1 MPPPVVTMTSNGGT
15 QLVKPLTYRTRDMG
29 PADQIVIYDS
39 DGNGQPFELYRGM
52 RAEQLLAR
60 VATAGII
67 DFDRAELR
75 ADDANWDEFAALVRA
90 AWPNKCLSEIA
101 RTEPGVYKAEGRIT
115 CRFTSRYYR
124 AIAKIAFHYFLVH
137 SRRGMRGDESVF
149 TSIRRFIIQGGDP
162 APFFEVSEPRFANP
176 FRQLPSGRTL
186 TPSRWCHILAACEA
200 RTEVVGYVHLFAG
213 PGCLR
218 RPHHIRLAKLD
229 RRIALPDPVFGHV
242 YEYDE
247 DQPAVGCAGRVF
259 PTRLIRAR

>member
-29 PADQIVIYDS
+29 PADQIVIYDY

-60 VATAGII
+60 VANAGII

-124 AIAKIAFHYFLVH
+124 AIAKIAFHHFLVH

-149 TSIRRFIIQGGDP
+149 APIRRFIVQGRNP
-162 APFFEVSEPRFANP
+162 AALFDVPRSRFAVP
-176 FRQLPSGRTL
+176 FRQLPFGKAL

-200 RTEVVGYVHLFAG
+200 GTEIVGYVHLFAG

-218 RPHHIRLAKLD
+218 RPHHIRLGALD
-229 RRIALPDPVFGHV
+229 QRIALPTPVFGHV
-242 YEYDE
+242 YEYDTE
-247 DQPAVGCAGRVF
+247 QPTTGYAGRVF
-259 PTRLIRAR
+259 PASLTRVR